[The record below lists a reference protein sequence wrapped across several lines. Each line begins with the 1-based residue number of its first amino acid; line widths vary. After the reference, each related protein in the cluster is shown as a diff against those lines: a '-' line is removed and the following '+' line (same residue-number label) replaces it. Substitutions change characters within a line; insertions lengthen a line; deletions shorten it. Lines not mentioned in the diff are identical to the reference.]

1 MFIYIYIYIYIINWL
16 PESLQEDEIA
26 SNVYNL
32 SSTISNKTFSY
43 KITVKHINTK
53 NTRTNG
59 TGITS
64 SNCTN
69 SKY

>member
-32 SSTISNKTFSY
+32 SNTISNKTFRY
-43 KITVKHINTK
+43 KITVNTLTLK
-53 NTRTNG
+53 ILG
-59 TGITS
+59 LMEPV
-64 SNCTN
+64 
-69 SKY
+69 